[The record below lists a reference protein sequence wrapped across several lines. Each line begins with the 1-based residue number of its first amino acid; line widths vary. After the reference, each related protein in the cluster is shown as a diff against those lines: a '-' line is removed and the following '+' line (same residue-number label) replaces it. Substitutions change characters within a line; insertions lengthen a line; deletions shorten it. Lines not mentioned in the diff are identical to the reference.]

1 MGGVITVESTVGT
14 GTMVQIYL
22 PAAAG
27 QPDQAILSVT
37 DGAA

>member
-27 QPDQAILSVT
+27 RPAQGTLPAP
-37 DGAA
+37 GAA